1 MVVIRTCRHA
11 LSDVLSATRAA
22 PGLTGTQSVQ
32 YAYDLANN
40 RTRIIWPDN
49 YFVAYTYD
57 AMNHM
62 LAANENGSAPLATY
76 SYDNL
81 GRRAQLAYPNG
92 AMVSYSWSV
101 EDDLNALAHA
111 FPPSGGSACT
121 SGINVCF
128 TDTFSPAHQIVG
140 SQISNSSFVT
150 GGGVPGTTAYAAV
163 NSLNQYP
170 SITTPSGAIVPI
182 AYDPNGNLT
191 SDGSFTYAY
200 DAENRLITAS
210 GNGVAAAYAY
220 DPLGRRA
227 P

>member
-1 MVVIRTCRHA
+1 M
-11 LSDVLSATRAA
+11 
-22 PGLTGTQSVQ
+22 
-32 YAYDLANN
+32 
-40 RTRIIWPDN
+40 
-49 YFVAYTYD
+49 
-57 AMNHM
+57 
-62 LAANENGSAPLATY
+62 
-76 SYDNL
+76 
-81 GRRAQLAYPNG
+81 
-92 AMVSYSWSV
+92 SYSWSV

-128 TDTFSPAHQIVG
+128 TDSFSPAHQIVAA
-140 SQISNSSFVT
+140 SISNAAFQY
-150 GGGVPGTTAYAAV
+150 GGTPSGGTTAYAAV

-170 SITTPSGAIVPI
+170 SITTPSGATVPI
-182 AYDPNGNLT
+182 GYDPNGNLT

-227 P
+227 PSMAARRSSSMTATRRSAITQPPARCCAATSRATRSTSRRGW